1 MSGWV
6 ANDSY
11 RTMQA
16 KREAVEQARTISK
29 IDSTMKNVQVRYV
42 PELGVMSIKGN
53 ANDVKAVENAL
64 EKFTSESTA
73 NDLEAVEKALEKFM
87 SESNGK

>member
-29 IDSTMKNVQVRYV
+29 I
-42 PELGVMSIKGN
+42 
-53 ANDVKAVENAL
+53 
-64 EKFTSESTA
+64 
-73 NDLEAVEKALEKFM
+73 EKALEKFM

>member
-53 ANDVKAVENAL
+53 ANEEVYTLGEYVTREQYAVFESFNVQL
-64 EKFTSESTA
+64 EFIH
-73 NDLEAVEKALEKFM
+73 
-87 SESNGK
+87 